1 YRESF
6 KYITIMRLPILLLA
20 LSVSATMLAQKNVN
34 IPQHLNVAVPA
45 NKALTGFDSDLI
57 QKDRTAPHKP
67 ITGPSVLQK
76 NNDLSETILG
86 ATTYD
91 LQSNGSVQNRLIYD
105 GTTRA
110 AAWTFSEL
118 TPPASP
124 DRGTGYGWDDGAGW
138 SVNEESLESIR
149 TGWPSLLKT
158 AGGREVITNH
168 NSTGSFNFIYR
179 DAGTEAWTE
188 EFIPSALGDEGWLLW
203 GRAVA
208 GGSDGN
214 SIHLIGITA
223 PVANGGTIQLEQDG
237 AFLYWRSQDQ
247 GETWDIQDFQIE
259 GVGSDF
265 FTSFTGDAY
274 TIISDGDE
282 IAIACFGDFADTFVL
297 RSSDNGD
304 TWTKTVIYDF
314 PVDLYDE
321 SEIIDLDEDGFADTL
336 ESSDGA
342 GALLFDSNGQLHAVF
357 GNMRYL
363 DEDLGDGTFSYFPAT
378 SGMYYWNESMGAN
391 SAGITF
397 DLYDVDGDGFVFGPA
412 TNFPAY
418 QFSLNG
424 MPSMAKDDNG
434 NIYLVYSAMVDNV
447 FEDGTGVNYRHIY
460 VTSSPDG
467 GETWMG
473 PYDVS
478 PEDPEEET
486 DQIEC
491 VYPYVY
497 PEVIDGSLAILYHRD
512 YGTGLVVRSDETI
525 DSDNSVIYL
534 EVTVDE
540 VLGIEESQVDSPFT
554 LFPNP
559 NSTGNMTI
567 VGVDGNYQF
576 YVTDILGKR
585 VSEGRVQSGQN
596 TLDINGLSEGIY
608 QMIFIDGERFFVEKF
623 MVN

>member
-1 YRESF
+1 M
-6 KYITIMRLPILLLA
+6 KLPILLLA
-20 LSVSATMLAQKNVN
+20 VGIGTSMLAQNSVN
-34 IPQHLNVAVPA
+34 IPNNYGVALPS
-45 NKALTGFDSDLI
+45 NKALTGFETDLV
-57 QKDRTAPHKP
+57 QKESTTPVKP
-67 ITGPSVLQK
+67 ITGPRVIQK
-76 NNDLSETILG
+76 NNDLTETILG

-91 LQSNGSVQNRLIYD
+91 LQSNASVQNRLIYD

-110 AAWTFSEL
+110 ATWTFSEQ

-124 DRGTGYGWDDGAGW
+124 DRGTGYGWDDGSGW
-138 SVNEESLESIR
+138 SVNEERVESVR

-158 AGGREVITNH
+158 AGGREVIINH
-168 NSTGSFNFIYR
+168 GGTGSFNFIYR
-179 DAGTEAWTE
+179 DAGTDAWTE
-188 EFIPSALGDEGWLLW
+188 EFIPSAIGDEGWLLW
-203 GRAVA
+203 PRAVS
-208 GGSDGN
+208 GGADGN

-223 PVANGGTIQLEQDG
+223 PVANGGTIQLDQDG
-237 AFLYWRSQDQ
+237 ALLYFRSQDQ
-247 GETWDIQDFQIE
+247 GATWDVQDFQME
-259 GVGSDF
+259 GVGSEF
-265 FTSFTGDAY
+265 FNAFTGDAY
-274 TIISDGDE
+274 TIISEGDE

-297 RSSDNGD
+297 RSSDNGS

-342 GALLFDSNGQLHAVF
+342 GALLFDGNGMLHAVF
-357 GNMRYL
+357 GNLRYL
-363 DEDLGDGTFSYFPAT
+363 DEDLGDGSFTYFPAT
-378 SGMYYWNESMGAN
+378 SGMYYWNEDMGAN
-391 SAGITF
+391 GAELTF
-397 DLYDVDGDGFVFGPA
+397 EPFDADEDGFIFDPSLDW
-412 TNFPAY
+412 PAY
-418 QFSLNG
+418 QISLNG
-424 MPSMAKDDNG
+424 MPSMARDDNG
-434 NIYLVYSAMVDNV
+434 NIYLVYSAVVDNV

-467 GETWMG
+467 GQTWLG

-540 VLGIEESQVDSPFT
+540 VLGLTESSVESPFS

-559 NSTGNMTI
+559 NSTGVMTI
-567 VGVDGNYQF
+567 DGVNGNYQ
-576 YVTDILGKR
+576 YYISDVLGKR
-585 VSEGRVQSGQN
+585 VAEGRVVQGMN
-596 TLDINGLSEGIY
+596 TLDITALGEGVY
-608 QMIFIDGERFFVEKF
+608 LMNFTDGEKVFVERFIVK
-623 MVN
+623 